1 MKRVF
6 PIVMLATALSAC
18 SQSDGHGVGVA
29 ANAIVKN
36 VVGRRNFGGSH
47 PVITPQPVV
56 MIATYDKNNV
66 PNVMMAAWASQCDY
80 NKLTFS
86 LSPHKTTDNLRQ
98 KGAFTVSFATV
109 DDIVESDYF
118 GLVSG
123 NDIPDKVERAGFS
136 SIPSPN
142 VDAPIISNYKLTLE
156 CRVVSMTDEADGGSQ
171 VVGEVV
177 NWSADESILGADGKV
192 DLAKLKPV
200 IYDGC
205 AMIYRAIGDSVGQ
218 AWQSGKAIRDRID

>member
-1 MKRVF
+1 MKR
-6 PIVMLATALSAC
+6 IITIAMLATALAAC
-18 SQSDGHGVGVA
+18 TKKDRPSGDVA
-29 ANAIVKN
+29 ANATVKSIE
-36 VVGRRNFGGSH
+36 GRRNFGGLH
-47 PVITPQPVV
+47 PVFTPQPVV
-56 MIATYDKNNV
+56 MIATYDKDRT
-66 PNVMMAAWASQCDY
+66 PNVMMAAWASQCDH
-80 NKLTFS
+80 NKITFS
-86 LSPHKTTDNLRQ
+86 LSPHKTTDNLRL

-136 SIPSPN
+136 SFPSPN

-156 CRVVSMTDEADGGSQ
+156 CRVVSMTDDADGGSQ

-177 NWSADESILGADGKV
+177 NWSADESILDSGGKV
-192 DLAKLKPV
+192 DLTKLKPV
-200 IYDGC
+200 IFDAP
-205 AMIYRAIGDSVGQ
+205 AMTYRAIGDSVGQ